1 METLDDEEAEEAE
14 NNMNR
19 DLEIASILEDE
30 AIPFSLEY
38 FLGIAEKDED
48 MEDDEGDEIRIRT

>member
-38 FLGIAEKDED
+38 FFSLFLVPPKKAFLSKKYLPC
-48 MEDDEGDEIRIRT
+48 